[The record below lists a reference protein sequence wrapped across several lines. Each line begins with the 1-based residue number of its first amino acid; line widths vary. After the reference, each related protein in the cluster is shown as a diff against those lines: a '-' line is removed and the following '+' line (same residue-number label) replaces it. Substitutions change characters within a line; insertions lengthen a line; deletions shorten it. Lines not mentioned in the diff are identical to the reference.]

1 MKIKYQ
7 TKQIYYY
14 CRIEYVNSRKFCC
27 KIKTANLAT
36 KVYIAGFGEETEFDN
51 KLKNLKTLLQIK
63 QNKTKQL
70 LEIELEE
77 LSKKVELISTTG
89 LTEDLIIKCKI
100 LNGAKY
106 FYSDILK
113 NYLVFIST
121 NKYVEF
127 LSNIPNIFFHGS
139 IKEFQKSVIK
149 LLQDLTVLLLQF

>member
-1 MKIKYQ
+1 MLTAENFAARLKK
-7 TKQIYYY
+7 
-14 CRIEYVNSRKFCC
+14 
-27 KIKTANLAT
+27 ANLAT
-36 KVYIAGFGEETEFDN
+36 KVSIAGFGEETEFDN
-51 KLKNLKTLLQIK
+51 KPKNLKTLLQIK

-106 FYSDILK
+106 FYSDILE

-127 LSNIPNIFFHGS
+127 LSNIPIFFFM
-139 IKEFQKSVIK
+139 EV
-149 LLQDLTVLLLQF
+149 